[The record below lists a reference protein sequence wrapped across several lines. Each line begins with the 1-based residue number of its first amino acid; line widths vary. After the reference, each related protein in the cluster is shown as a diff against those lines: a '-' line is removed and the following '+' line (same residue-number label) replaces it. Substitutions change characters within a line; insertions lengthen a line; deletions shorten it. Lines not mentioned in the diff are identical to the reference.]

1 MSKNKKVKKK
11 VKTTLEIMQSV
22 RGTWGNVNP
31 VTRVHGTK
39 KGYDRNKEKQRT
51 KKDLDYPRDIKVI

>member
-1 MSKNKKVKKK
+1 MAKNKK
-11 VKTTLEIMQSV
+11 KTKTKSNLDIMKSI

-39 KGYDRNKEKQRT
+39 KGYDRNKEKKNIKR
-51 KKDLDYPRDIKVI
+51 DLDSPRAINIV

>member
-1 MSKNKKVKKK
+1 MSKKKNKT
-11 VKTTLEIMQSV
+11 KTTLDIMKSV

-39 KGYDRNKEKQRT
+39 KGYNRNQEKKNIKR
-51 KKDLDYPRDIKVI
+51 DLDSPRAINMA